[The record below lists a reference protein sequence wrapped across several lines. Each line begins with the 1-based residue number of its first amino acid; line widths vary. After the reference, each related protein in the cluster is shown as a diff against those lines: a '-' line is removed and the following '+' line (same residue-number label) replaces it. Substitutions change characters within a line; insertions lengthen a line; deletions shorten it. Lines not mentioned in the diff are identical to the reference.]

1 MKRNKILIVS
11 LLLLGSVAAVQSC
24 NDEFIDVKPSE
35 SMTIN
40 DFEKFNNNEGASYFV
55 NSIYAKFLDWDMSTF
70 AWIGVTSIISDDADK
85 GSTTGDNG
93 SDKNLLDA
101 LNITSTTPSFKEL
114 FTSNYQGINR
124 ANQALKYIPQ
134 LDKADPALRKRLIG
148 EAKFLRAFMYFTLVR
163 SFGGVPLVDRVPILG
178 NAEDKKMQLARASK
192 EEIYAFI
199 EKDLKDAIEALP
211 GKASYGGIDVGR
223 ASVGAAHA
231 LLAKVYL
238 YQKKWQLAAEQCDL
252 VTGYSLT
259 PNFIDIYKVSGE
271 NNAESIFEIQG
282 SGSDA
287 GRGIKQYSQV
297 QGVRGS
303 GGWGWGF
310 ATPTQS
316 LYDAYTAEGDT
327 ERRDAT
333 IIHRDMTL
341 YDGRYIPKT
350 VENKYYNY
358 KAYSSAFYDK
368 ENTDTNIRYLR
379 YAEVLLIKAEALNEL
394 GQTAAAIPLLNKVRE
409 RAKINPTTA
418 VSQADV
424 RTAIWKERRLELAFE
439 HDRWFDLV
447 RTGQAQ
453 AAMAADGGK
462 VFQVGKHEVFPLP
475 FEFIME
481 AGGLSQQNPGYN

>member
-1 MKRNKILIVS
+1 MKKNKILLIS
-11 LLLLGSVAAVQSC
+11 LMLLGSVTAVQSC
-24 NDEFIDVKPSE
+24 SDDFIDVSPSE

-40 DFEKFNNNEGASYFV
+40 DLEKFNNNNGATYFV
-55 NSIYAKFLDWDMSTF
+55 NSIYAKFLDWNMSTF

-85 GSTTGDNG
+85 GSTAGDNG
-93 SDKNLLDA
+93 SDKDILDA
-101 LNITSTTPSFKEL
+101 LNITATTPSFKEL
-114 FTSNYQGINR
+114 FASNYQGINR
-124 ANQALKYIPQ
+124 CNEALKYIPQ
-134 LDKADPALRKRLIG
+134 LDKASPELRKRLLG

-163 SFGGVPLVDRVPILG
+163 SFGGVPLIDRVPVLG
-178 NAEDKKMQLARASK
+178 NEDDKKMQLTRVSK
-192 EEIYAFI
+192 DEIYAFI

-211 GKASYGGIDVGR
+211 PKSAYGSTDVGR

-238 YQKKWQLAAEQCDL
+238 YQKKWQLAVEQCNL

-287 GRGIKQYSQV
+287 GRAIQQYSKV
-297 QGVRGS
+297 QGARGS

-310 ATPTQS
+310 ATPTQG
-316 LYDAYTAEGDT
+316 LYDAYTAEGDSI
-327 ERRDAT
+327 RRDAT

-341 YDGRYIPKT
+341 YDGRKVPAT

-368 ENTDTNIRYLR
+368 DATDTNIRYLR

-394 GQTAAAIPLLNKVRE
+394 GQTSDAIPLLNEVRK
-409 RAKINPTTA
+409 RANIAPTAAT
-418 VSQADV
+418 SQADV
-424 RTAIWKERRLELAFE
+424 RVAIWKERRLELAFE

-462 VFQVGKHEVFPLP
+462 KFIVGKHELFPLP
-475 FEFIME
+475 QDFIME
-481 AGGLSQQNPGYN
+481 AGGLSQQNPGY